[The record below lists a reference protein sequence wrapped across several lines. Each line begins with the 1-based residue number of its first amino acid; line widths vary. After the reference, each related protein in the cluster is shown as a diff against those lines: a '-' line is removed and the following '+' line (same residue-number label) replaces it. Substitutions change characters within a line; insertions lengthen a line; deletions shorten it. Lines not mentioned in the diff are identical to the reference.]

1 MTVTA
6 LHNQG
11 KSQTVVLTGQ
21 WGPGIHDVG
30 IQFINDAYGGT
41 SATDRNLYFN
51 AASYDGQAS
60 ATPPAILYSNGTA
73 HVATTASPLVLQ
85 LSEDA
90 YAGDA
95 QFNVAVDG
103 QMLGAAQSV
112 TALHAHGALQDF
124 AFGQAMTAGTHD
136 VAVSFLNDYY
146 GGTAAT
152 DRNLYVNAVV
162 VNGSVMPGTAAGLYS
177 TSTQHF
183 SIVVAAQV

>member
-1 MTVTA
+1 VTVTA

-60 ATPPAILYSNGTA
+60 ATPPATLLSNGTA
-73 HVATTASPLVLQ
+73 HAATAASPLVLQ

-90 YAGDA
+90 YLGDA
-95 QFNVAVDG
+95 QFSVAVDG
-103 QMLGAAQSV
+103 KALGAAQSV
-112 TALHAHGALQDF
+112 TVLHA
-124 AFGQAMTAGTHD
+124 
-136 VAVSFLNDYY
+136 S
-146 GGTAAT
+146 GTAQNFGFA
-152 DRNLYVNAVV
+152 
-162 VNGSVMPGTAAGLYS
+162 
-177 TSTQHF
+177 
-183 SIVVAAQV
+183 